1 MTMLK
6 AEPRTILSFLHTHFD
21 VIKDL
26 FSYQTSDGMITK
38 EVYDMLIQKHGH
50 TMNIRLREFRVVR
63 SMGSDYEMRDVYYK
77 LMEFLLFEFKPLLPE
92 TIEKYKT
99 SVNDL
104 YLKIRKQE
112 HQERDILQERIKNLS
127 HQVREFVDLVE
138 RNTFRL
144 LAETRELKS
153 NPDRIDYREKVHKAS
168 FWIEYYILP
177 LNRILDVKHSESVTS
192 TILDVS
198 EYANRRRLDFQD
210 ETVRIEFE
218 KLYMQLI
225 QTNSDLLRQSKIL
238 VNELLPLL
246 ERIRT
251 ESLIL
256 TGWIEF
262 LRNPYKMDTPA
273 LLKGSRTMVYAKDML
288 YKVREF
294 FEQFSQHD
302 YVMLEDGVS
311 DFDKWIFDRD
321 HFKSTL
327 NASLPVN
334 DFFSWCYKELQKDFQ
349 DIETDKFFA
358 LCGLLF
364 DQDLQIEF
372 PKKADRV
379 VLSTT
384 TSKISL
390 PKIKVEPAIKI

>member
-1 MTMLK
+1 MIK
-6 AEPRTILSFLHTHFD
+6 AEPRTILSFLHQNFD
-21 VIKDL
+21 IMRDL
-26 FSYQTSDGMITK
+26 FTLQNTDGLITK
-38 EVYDMLIQKHGH
+38 EMYDMLIQRHGH
-50 TMNIRLREFRVVR
+50 TMNIRLREYRVVR

-99 SVNDL
+99 SIGDL
-104 YLKIRKQE
+104 YLKIRKYENQD
-112 HQERDILQERIKNLS
+112 RDILIERIKNLS

-144 LAETRELKS
+144 LSETRDLKS
-153 NPDRIDYREKVHKAS
+153 NIERVDYREKVHKAS

-192 TILDVS
+192 ALLDVS
-198 EYANRRRLDFQD
+198 DYANRKRLEFAD
-210 ETVRIEFE
+210 ETVRVEFE
-218 KLYMQLI
+218 KLYVQLI
-225 QTNSDLLRQSKIL
+225 QTNSDLLRQSKVL

-262 LRNPYKMDTPA
+262 LRNPYKMDTPP

-288 YKVREF
+288 FKVREF
-294 FEQFSQHD
+294 FEQFMHNETITI
-302 YVMLEDGVS
+302 EDGVVE
-311 DFDKWIFDRD
+311 FDKWIFDRE
-321 HFKSTL
+321 HFKSQL
-327 NASLPVN
+327 MANMPVN
-334 DFFSWCYKELQKDFQ
+334 DFFSWCYKELKKDFK
-349 DIETDKFFA
+349 DIDTDKFFA

-364 DQDLQIEF
+364 DADLQIDF
-372 PKKADRV
+372 PKKAERV
-379 VLSTT
+379 TLKTT

-390 PKIKVEPAIKI
+390 PKLKVEPALKIK

>member
-1 MTMLK
+1 MIK
-6 AEPRTILSFLHTHFD
+6 AEPRTILSFLNANFD
-21 VIKDL
+21 VVKDL
-26 FSYQTSDGMITK
+26 FSYQIADGLITK

-50 TMNIRLREFRVVR
+50 TMNIRLREYRVIR
-63 SMGSDYEMRDVYYK
+63 SLGSDYEMRDVYFK
-77 LMEFLLFEFKPLLPE
+77 LMEFLMFEFKPLLPE

-99 SVNDL
+99 SISEL
-104 YLKIRKQE
+104 FLKIRKYENQD
-112 HQERDILQERIKNLS
+112 RDILQERIKNLS

-153 NPDRIDYREKVHKAS
+153 NLDRIEYREKVQKAS

-192 TILDVS
+192 TVLDVS
-198 EYANRRRLDFQD
+198 EYANRRRLDFQY
-210 ETVRIEFE
+210 ETIRMEFE
-218 KLYMQLI
+218 KLYAQLI
-225 QTNSDLLRQSKIL
+225 QTNTDLLRQSKVL

-262 LRNPYKMDTPA
+262 LRNPYRMDTPP

-294 FEQFSQHD
+294 FEQFSVNE
-302 YVMLEDGVS
+302 YVTLEDGVV
-311 DFDKWIFDRD
+311 DFDKWIFDREL
-321 HFKSTL
+321 FKSNLTK
-327 NASLPVN
+327 SLPVN
-334 DFFSWCYKELQKDFQ
+334 DFFSWCYKELEKDFQ

-364 DQDLQIEF
+364 DGDLQIEF
-372 PKKADRV
+372 PKKAERV
-379 VLSTT
+379 TLTTT
-384 TSKISL
+384 TSTISL
-390 PKIKVEPAIKI
+390 PKIKIEPALKI

>member
-1 MTMLK
+1 MIK
-6 AEPRTILSFLHTHFD
+6 AEPRSILNFLHTHFD
-21 VIKDL
+21 VVRDL
-26 FSYQTSDGMITK
+26 FQYQTEDGMITK

-99 SVNDL
+99 SISEL
-104 YLKIRKQE
+104 YLKIRKYEQ
-112 HQERDILQERIKNLS
+112 QDRDILQERIKNLS

-144 LAETRELKS
+144 LAETRDLKS
-153 NPDRIDYREKVHKAS
+153 NPERIEYREKVHKAS

-198 EYANRRRLDFQD
+198 EYANRRRLDFAD
-210 ETVRIEFE
+210 ETVRVEFE
-218 KLYMQLI
+218 KLYSQLV
-225 QTNSDLLRQSKIL
+225 QTNTDLLRQSKVL

-262 LRNPYKMDTPA
+262 LRNPYKLSTPS
-273 LLKGSRTMVYAKDML
+273 LLKGTRTMVYAKDML

-294 FEQFSQHD
+294 FEQFAQAE
-302 YVMLEDGVS
+302 YVTVDDSPV
-311 DFDKWIFDRD
+311 DFDKWIFDREK
-321 HFKSTL
+321 FKANLT
-327 NASLPVN
+327 ASLPVN
-334 DFFSWCYKELQKDFQ
+334 DFFGWCKSELRKEFP
-349 DIETDKFFA
+349 DIDTDKFFA

-364 DQDLQIEF
+364 DQDLEIEF
-372 PKKADRV
+372 NNKGER
-379 VLSTT
+379 TT
-384 TSKISL
+384 LETNTSMLSL
-390 PKIKVEPAIKI
+390 PKIKIDNAIKIQ

>member
-1 MTMLK
+1 MIK
-6 AEPRTILSFLHTHFD
+6 AEPRSILNFLHTHFD
-21 VIKDL
+21 VVRDL
-26 FSYQTSDGMITK
+26 FQYQTEDGMITK
-38 EVYDMLIQKHGH
+38 EVFDMLIQKHGH

-99 SVNDL
+99 SISEL
-104 YLKIRKQE
+104 YLKIRKYEQ
-112 HQERDILQERIKNLS
+112 QDRDILRERIKNLS

-144 LAETRELKS
+144 LAETRDLKS
-153 NPDRIDYREKVHKAS
+153 NPERIEYREKVHKAS

-198 EYANRRRLDFQD
+198 EYANRRRLDFAD
-210 ETVRIEFE
+210 ETVRVEFE
-218 KLYMQLI
+218 KLYSQLV
-225 QTNSDLLRQSKIL
+225 QTNTDLLRQSKVL

-262 LRNPYKMDTPA
+262 LRNPYKLSTPA
-273 LLKGSRTMVYAKDML
+273 LLKGTRTMVYAKDML

-294 FEQFSQHD
+294 FEQFSQNE
-302 YVMLEDGVS
+302 YVTVDDSPV
-311 DFDKWIFDRD
+311 DFDKWIFDREK
-321 HFKSTL
+321 FKANL
-327 NASLPVN
+327 AASLPVS
-334 DFFSWCYKELQKDFQ
+334 DFFGWCKNELRKEFP
-349 DIETDKFFA
+349 DIDTDKFFA

-364 DQDLQIEF
+364 DQDLEIEF
-372 PKKADRV
+372 NSKGER
-379 VLSTT
+379 TT
-384 TSKISL
+384 LETNTSLLSL
-390 PKIKVEPAIKI
+390 PKIKIDNAIKIK

>member
-1 MTMLK
+1 MIK
-6 AEPRTILSFLHTHFD
+6 AEPRTILSFLHANFD
-21 VIKDL
+21 VMKDL
-26 FSYQTSDGMITK
+26 FSYQIADGLITK

-50 TMNIRLREFRVVR
+50 TMNIRLREYRVIR
-63 SMGSDYEMRDVYYK
+63 SLGSDYEMRDVYFK
-77 LMEFLLFEFKPLLPE
+77 LMEFLMFEFKPLLPE
-92 TIEKYKT
+92 TIEKYKG
-99 SVNDL
+99 SISEL
-104 YLKIRKQE
+104 FLKIRKYENQD
-112 HQERDILQERIKNLS
+112 RDILQERIKNLS

-153 NPDRIDYREKVHKAS
+153 NIDRVEYREKVQKAS

-192 TILDVS
+192 TVLDVS

-210 ETVRIEFE
+210 ETIRMEFE
-218 KLYMQLI
+218 KLYAQLI
-225 QTNSDLLRQSKIL
+225 QTNTDLLRQSKVL

-262 LRNPYKMDTPA
+262 LRNPYKMDTPP
-273 LLKGSRTMVYAKDML
+273 LLKGTRTMVYAKDML

-294 FEQFSQHD
+294 FEQFSVND
-302 YVMLEDGVS
+302 YVTLEDGVV

-321 HFKSTL
+321 LFKGNLTK
-327 NASLPVN
+327 SLPVN
-334 DFFSWCYKELQKDFQ
+334 DFFGWCYKELQKDFQ

-364 DQDLQIEF
+364 DGDLQIEF
-372 PKKADRV
+372 PKKAERIT
-379 VLSTT
+379 LNTT
-384 TSKISL
+384 TSTISL
-390 PKIKVEPAIKI
+390 PKIKVEPSLKF